1 MKLINHVA
9 LVTGGGSGIGQ
20 AICQSFANEGARIV
34 VADIVPARA
43 AETAAEINAAGGVAI
58 GVGAD
63 VSDAHSVAEMVA
75 AASAAFGQI
84 DILINNA
91 GVRVGDTILDTTEE
105 QWDLSLD
112 VVLKGAYLCARSV
125 VPGMIARN
133 HGVILNIGSVNGLTA
148 IGGAAYSAAKAG
160 LISLTANMAIH
171 FGGNGIRVN
180 SIAPGSVRTPIW
192 AERMKADPRVFDKL
206 ARWYPLGR
214 VGETDDIAKAALF
227 LCSDDSSW
235 ITGVT
240 LPVDGGF
247 SAGNALIRKDLGE

>member
-1 MKLINHVA
+1 M
-9 LVTGGGSGIGQ
+9 
-20 AICQSFANEGARIV
+20 
-34 VADIVPARA
+34 
-43 AETAAEINAAGGVAI
+43 AAEINAAGGVAI
-58 GVGAD
+58 GIGAD
-63 VSDAHSVAEMVA
+63 VSDAQSVAEMVA
-75 AASAAFGQI
+75 AAIAEFGQI
-84 DILINNA
+84 DILVNNA
-91 GVRVGDTILDTTEE
+91 GVRTGDTILDTTEE
-105 QWDLSLD
+105 QWDISLD
-112 VVLKGAYLCARSV
+112 VVLKGAYLCSKKV
-125 VPGMIARN
+125 VPGMIERN

-192 AERMKADPRVFDKL
+192 DERVKADPRVFDKL

-214 VGETDDIAKAALF
+214 VGETEDIAKAALF
-227 LCSDDSSW
+227 LCSEDSAW

-247 SAGNALIRKDLGE
+247 SAGNALIRRDLGE